1 MKHYIGCKLI
11 EAEPALRING
21 EVIRQPEGGCIV
33 EVPSGSI
40 VEEGYHVRYP
50 DGYESWSPKK
60 VFEKAYFQVDDSVA
74 QGGEKVSRRMVD
86 EFISHAISCSSPP
99 IEPHVV
105 RVMCV
110 LRNGTTIHEKFDCV
124 DPQLFDE
131 NFGEKMCWNNIYRKI
146 EEHLDFLIKM
156 GKNGIQ

>member
-1 MKHYIGCKLI
+1 MEMHAVREGDWMKHYIGCKLI

-74 QGGEKVSRRMVD
+74 
-86 EFISHAISCSSPP
+86 
-99 IEPHVV
+99 
-105 RVMCV
+105 
-110 LRNGTTIHEKFDCV
+110 
-124 DPQLFDE
+124 
-131 NFGEKMCWNNIYRKI
+131 
-146 EEHLDFLIKM
+146 
-156 GKNGIQ
+156 

>member
-21 EVIRQPEGGCIV
+21 EVIQQEGDYIDIPPEV
-33 EVPSGSI
+33 T
-40 VEEGYHVRYP
+40 VEEGYRVRYP

-60 VFEKAYFQVDDSVA
+60 VFEKAYFQVDDSVV
-74 QGGEKVSRRMVD
+74 QGENNVSRRMVD
-86 EFISHAISCSSPP
+86 EFISHAMACSSPP

-110 LRNGTTIHEKFDCV
+110 LRNGTTIREEFDCV
-124 DPQLFDE
+124 DPKLFDE
-131 NFGEKMCWNNIYRKI
+131 KFGEEMCWNNIHRKI